1 LKKAFNPKDV
11 WEDNISLDFILDS
24 TKSKSFYDFVQKRRG
39 YVYVITHPDKRGIL
53 KIGRTS
59 KDPFVRAKSLCTAG
73 VLGSFDVL
81 WVAEYANSSWAE
93 ATIHKLLSDYHF
105 EKEFYSINL
114 DQAKEILN
122 AITVKE
128 NKLLRYFNIDDLFN
142 LSYNEWLN
150 GIDIMSL
157 I

>member
-1 LKKAFNPKDV
+1 MKKEFNPKLV
-11 WEDNISLDFILDS
+11 WGGSISPDFILDDS
-24 TKSKSFYDFVQKRRG
+24 KSKIFYDFVQARKG
-39 YVYVITHPDKRGIL
+39 YVYAIEHPDRRGLL

-59 KDPFVRAKSLCTAG
+59 KNPFVRAKSLGTAG
-73 VLGSFDVL
+73 ILGNFNVL

-93 ATIHKLLSDYHF
+93 ATIHKLLSEYHF

-114 DQAKEILN
+114 DQAKEVLN